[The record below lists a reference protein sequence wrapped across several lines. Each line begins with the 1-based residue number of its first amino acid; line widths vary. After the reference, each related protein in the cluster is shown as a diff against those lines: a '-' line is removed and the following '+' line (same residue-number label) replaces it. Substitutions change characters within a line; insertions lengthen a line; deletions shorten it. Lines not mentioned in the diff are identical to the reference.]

1 MIEVKELK
9 KELENLLAEVEQLPR
24 TRELSLVITK
34 LEEGLMW
41 LEKSIKKSKQKTA
54 SKKKSNHGRSLIHY
68 SPKN

>member
-24 TRELSLVITK
+24 TRELSLVVTK

-41 LEKSIKKSKQKTA
+41 LEKSIKKSQ
-54 SKKKSNHGRSLIHY
+54 SNV
-68 SPKN
+68 

>member
-41 LEKSIKKSKQKTA
+41 LEKSIKKSQ
-54 SKKKSNHGRSLIHY
+54 SNV
-68 SPKN
+68 